1 MCMTINYFFTDNP
14 NIIRQAYALRKL
26 VFVQEQQVPEE
37 MELDEFDATALHGVA
52 QIDGKVVGVLR
63 LLVEDNK
70 GHLGRL
76 AVSKELRGQGI
87 GQQLVI
93 LTEAKAK
100 ELNLSEIYFH
110 AQTHAMPFYEKLGYQ
125 TRGEVF
131 DEAGI
136 EHIEMYKDL

>member
-1 MCMTINYFFTDNP
+1 MTINYFFTDDKD
-14 NIIRQAYALRKL
+14 IIRQAYALRKL

-37 MELDEFDATALHGVA
+37 LELDEFDATALHGVA
-52 QIDGKVVGVLR
+52 QMDGKVVGVLR
-63 LLVEDNK
+63 LLVEDKK

-76 AVSKELRGQGI
+76 AVSKALRGQGI

-100 ELNLSEIYFH
+100 ELKLSEIYFH
-110 AQTHAMPFYEKLGYQ
+110 AQTHAMRFYEKLGYQ

-136 EHIEMYKDL
+136 EHIEMYKELKN